1 MPLYRR
7 DDVPKLAAEIT
18 TGAPAPLYLL
28 AGERY
33 LCQEAAAAIIDA
45 LLPDEASRG
54 RGLRVVDGDREDPT
68 HTLNLLRTYSLF
80 GGRQVVKVVDS
91 RLLYSK
97 TVAKTLWDKAK
108 KAKEGQD
115 DRQAGRYLIQM
126 LGLANLT
133 PAEWQSEEM
142 TEVASNRWQELF
154 GFAKPQDLGW
164 VAEVLATAEPGTAPA
179 AQPDEAAELYLAAL
193 PDGIPRGNTLILLA
207 EAVDKRKKLYR
218 AIEQHGVV
226 VDLAVEGGATSAAK
240 KGQEEVLRALVAKT
254 LAPFGKTLEPLVL
267 PLLLDRVGFQP
278 VALVMETEK
287 LALSVG
293 EAKTISR
300 AALDAMVGRTREEAL
315 YELTEAYADAN
326 LGESLR
332 ISRRLQE
339 AGMHPLAILAGL
351 RNHLRKLLLARSLQE
366 LPEPA
371 YSPGLAFPAFQQSY
385 LARLKE
391 ARPLPPLLAGH
402 PYVLYKTFRQAERTT
417 ATQLKA
423 ALRELLAAEFRL
435 KGSIVPEALVLEAFL
450 FHTVAGAAALKPS
463 SCRGWEKNTPT
474 PRASCVR
481 MITVEENR

>member
-7 DDVPKLAAEIT
+7 NDLPKLLAAIKNN
-18 TGAPAPLYLL
+18 APAPLYLL

-33 LCQEAAAAIIDA
+33 LCQQAATELIDA
-45 LLPDEASRG
+45 LLPEEAARSQR
-54 RGLRVVDGDREDPT
+54 LKVVDGDREDPI

-108 KAKEGQD
+108 KARDGQD
-115 DRQAGRYLIQM
+115 DRQAARYLTQM
-126 LGLANLT
+126 LALAQMT
-133 PAEWQSEEM
+133 PPEWQSEEM
-142 TEVASNRWQELF
+142 AECPAPRWQELF
-154 GFAKPQDLGW
+154 GFAKPQELGW
-164 VAEVLATAEPGTAPA
+164 VAEALASAEPGTSAA
-179 AQPDEAAELYLAAL
+179 AQPDEAGELYLQAL
-193 PDGIPRGNTLILLA
+193 PAGIPRGNTLILLA
-207 EAVDKRKKLYR
+207 EAVDKRKKLYK

-254 LAPFGKTLEPLVL
+254 LAPFGKTIEPQVL

-287 LALSVG
+287 LALAVG
-293 EAKTISR
+293 EAKVITR
-300 AALDAMVGRTREEAL
+300 AVVDAMVGRTREEAL
-315 YELTEAYADAN
+315 YELTEAYAEAD

-332 ISRRLQE
+332 IGRRLQE
-339 AGMHPLAILAGL
+339 TGMHPLAILAGL

-371 YSPGLAFPAFQQSY
+371 YSPGLAFPAFQQGY
-385 LARLKE
+385 LPRLKE

-417 ATQLKA
+417 TVRLKI

-435 KGSIVPEALVLEAFL
+435 KGSSVPESLVLEAFL
-450 FHTVAGAAALKPS
+450 FRTVAGVAA
-463 SCRGWEKNTPT
+463 
-474 PRASCVR
+474 
-481 MITVEENR
+481 

>member
-7 DDVPKLAAEIT
+7 DELPRLVAEIAQRT
-18 TGAPAPLYLL
+18 PATVYLL
-28 AGERY
+28 FGERY
-33 LCQEAAAAIIDA
+33 LCQEAATAIINA
-45 LLPDEASRG
+45 LLPDEAHRNA
-54 RGLRVVDGDREDPT
+54 GLKVVDGDREDPI

-108 KAKEGQD
+108 KAKDGQD
-115 DRQAGRYLIQM
+115 DRQAARYLTQM
-126 LGLANLT
+126 LALANLT
-133 PAEWQSEEM
+133 AAEWRSEE
-142 TEVASNRWQELF
+142 VAELEAGRWQELF
-154 GFAKPQDLGW
+154 SFAKPQEVGW
-164 VAEVLATAEPGTAPA
+164 VAEVLASAELGAGAA

-193 PDGIPRGNTLILLA
+193 PEGIPRGNTLILLA
-207 EAVDKRKKLYR
+207 EAVDKRKKLYK

-226 VDLAVEGGATSAAK
+226 LDLAVEGGATSAAK

-254 LAPFGKTLEPLVL
+254 LAPFGKTLEPQVL
-267 PLLLDRVGFQP
+267 PLLLDRVGFHP

-287 LALSVG
+287 LALAVG
-293 EAKTISR
+293 EAKTIKR
-300 AALDAMVGRTREEAL
+300 ADLDAMVGRTREEAL
-315 YELTEAYADAN
+315 YELTEAYAAAN

-366 LPEPA
+366 LPELA
-371 YSPGLAFPAFQQSY
+371 YSPGLAFAAFQQGY
-385 LARLKE
+385 LTRLKE
-391 ARPLPPLLAGH
+391 MRDIPPLLAGH

-417 ATQLKA
+417 AAQLKG
-423 ALRELLAAEFRL
+423 ALKELLAAEFRL

-450 FHTVAGAAALKPS
+450 FRTVAGAAA
-463 SCRGWEKNTPT
+463 
-474 PRASCVR
+474 
-481 MITVEENR
+481 